1 MVVTGTFA
9 TTDQVRQAI
18 DDLIAAGFPPDSIS
32 AVTDAGKPVEE
43 LTTTPA
49 EQMGEIAQHAG
60 VGALIGGVA
69 GVAVA
74 TLVLPPVG
82 LLVAGP
88 LAFSG
93 ALTGGLIGALVD
105 LGHDP
110 GQAEDLAEQVRSG
123 RYLVVVH
130 QPTDSLHAETVLRNA
145 GAEDVKISASP

>member
-110 GQAEDLAEQVRSG
+110 GQAEDLTEQVRSG

-130 QPTDSLHAETVLRNA
+130 RAADPLHAETVLRNA